1 MPRKRWFDRFHLRVA
16 KLLTKRLMIGMFAAL
31 FLLVYCLRSR
41 VMAQTQDVVLV
52 GAADIGGCGPAPSPS
67 RGPAGFLGF
76 IPRTGFVA
84 GGPLVSTSAAQPV
97 TQHDQVA

>member
-52 GAADIGGCGPAPSPS
+52 GGAHSGF
-67 RGPAGFLGF
+67 AGFHTRYG
-76 IPRTGFVA
+76 IR
-84 GGPLVSTSAAQPV
+84 GGRSCVSEWSRNRV
-97 TQHDQVA
+97 HKVL